1 MFNWKNTKS
10 KKKTNLDM
18 MDSDRYLKISK
29 SLHNQKKVN
38 LILLL
43 IIILL
48 TVILGKVSF
57 SNNTKTYIVEKDHNN
72 YTYLGNV
79 QDLTK
84 TNYNPSDNDL
94 VYFLNLVVKNMRF
107 LPSDLVLFE
116 KNRVMVNSFLTQ
128 PAIKKMKTL
137 DERYD
142 YERMKKENAVVDIE
156 PISTI
161 RVSSQAF
168 QIRWI
173 ERVYSVKGV
182 EIASRLMVGFF
193 KYEISSPTSQN
204 SILSNPLGIKILDM
218 SISEEKNN

>member
-1 MFNWKNTKS
+1 MFNWKNAS

-18 MDSDRYLKISK
+18 MESDRYLKISK

-48 TVILGKVSF
+48 TVILGKISF

-137 DERYD
+137 DEKYD

-193 KYEISSPTSQN
+193 KYELSSPTSQI